1 MQNIRLNI
9 DGLED
14 NETQDKVKKQ
24 IEGIV
29 GVGKVNLSA
38 GQDYVD
44 IQFDEQ
50 TSYSEISSHLQNN
63 GYKVTDMVDKRSPL

>member
-14 NETQDKVKKQ
+14 NETQDKVKNQ
-24 IEGIV
+24 LEGIV
-29 GVGKVNLSA
+29 GVSKVNLSA

-44 IQFDEQ
+44 VQFDEQ
-50 TSYSEISSHLQNN
+50 TSAMQINSHLQNN
-63 GYKVTDMVDKRSPL
+63 GYKVTDLLDKRNPI

>member
-14 NETQDKVKKQ
+14 NETQDKVKNQ
-24 IEGIV
+24 LEGIV
-29 GVGKVNLSA
+29 GVSKVNLSA

-44 IQFDEQ
+44 VQFDEQ
-50 TSYSEISSHLQNN
+50 TSAMPINSHLHKN
-63 GYKVTDMVDKRSPL
+63 GFKVTDLLDKRNPI

>member
-1 MQNIRLNI
+1 MQNIRLNV

-14 NETQDKVKKQ
+14 IETQDKVKKQ

-29 GVGKVNLSA
+29 GVGKVSVSA

-50 TSYSEISSHLQNN
+50 TSSSEISSHLQNN
-63 GYKVTDMVDKRSPL
+63 GYKVTDMLDKRFPL